1 MGSNIHGIS
10 CTANNYLKQAWND
23 IKNEYEKNQ
32 TYSITLFENTLVCFM
47 RLYNEL
53 RRKVNE
59 EDTPC
64 LECESLE
71 KEFEEMQNDNDLSL
85 FMRTLRTNDTQIYS
99 GVSGGITYTIQ
110 YVRDIDIV
118 RVSLPGRGSESIT
131 DFKGYYWYGFME
143 YIENITACDDVFS
156 EYCFDDENMSIQP
169 EQINTPG
176 ISDLD
181 TGIDLSGISFIQSEI
196 NKTYG
201 LKYAPVD
208 GDGYCLLR
216 AILVLKEHEYSW
228 ALGGHKTQKQV
239 YEEFIKIVDKQTI
252 EALVDTAFNDLRE
265 DVKTLFGVNLQS
277 DNKIQ
282 GQGGFLSWSFLSFKK
297 EFIDSCLNDKKCILH
312 LPEFI
317 FNDNKEL
324 LLQKR
329 FSGKYH
335 SPGLWTNTCCTHPN
349 KNEDTK
355 DAANRRL
362 KEEMGIYSNL
372 REIFS
377 FIYYVKFDNNLIEH
391 EFDHVFFGK
400 YNGSIKFN
408 PIEVEDY
415 KWISLDKLKTDLKEN
430 PEKYTFWFAYI
441 MNNHFDDLKIALNSL

>member
-1 MGSNIHGIS
+1 MSSNIHGIS
-10 CTANNYLKQAWND
+10 CTANNYLKQAWNN
-23 IKNEYEKNQ
+23 IKNEHEKNQ
-32 TYSITLFENTLVCFM
+32 KYSITLFENTLVCFM
-47 RLYNEL
+47 RLYKEI
-53 RRKVNE
+53 RRQKA
-59 EDTPC
+59 EDYIPC
-64 LECESLE
+64 LECDSLE

-85 FMRTLRTNDTQIYS
+85 FLRTLRTNDTETYS
-99 GVSGGITYTIQ
+99 GVSEGITYTIQ

-143 YIENITACDDVFS
+143 YIENINACDDVFS
-156 EYCFDDENMSIQP
+156 ENCLDDENMSIQP
-169 EQINTPG
+169 EWINTPG

-228 ALGGHKTQKQV
+228 ALGSHKTQKQV

-252 EALVDTAFNDLRE
+252 EALVDTAFYNLRE

-282 GQGGFLSWSFLSFKK
+282 GQSSLMSWSFLFFKK
-297 EFIDSCLNDKKCILH
+297 QFIDSCLNNEKCILH

-317 FNDNKEL
+317 FNDNKNL
-324 LLQKR
+324 LALDTDTSDRIKAV
-329 FSGKYH
+329 
-335 SPGLWTNTCCTHPN
+335 
-349 KNEDTK
+349 KNFLAVLSDSICSLFIV
-355 DAANRRL
+355 N
-362 KEEMGIYSNL
+362 SNMA
-372 REIFS
+372 S
-377 FIYYVKFDNNLIEH
+377 
-391 EFDHVFFGK
+391 
-400 YNGSIKFN
+400 
-408 PIEVEDY
+408 
-415 KWISLDKLKTDLKEN
+415 ISLGNESFSTDDDLEYGYLINAGNHYDVYLPPELFAQAYKLKNKE
-430 PEKYTFWFAYI
+430 
-441 MNNHFDDLKIALNSL
+441 MNAQLDYLNRYAI

>member
-59 EDTPC
+59 EDIPC

-71 KEFEEMQNDNDLSL
+71 KQLYEMQNDNDLSSFL
-85 FMRTLRTNDTQIYS
+85 KTLHAKDTKIYS
-99 GVSGGITYTIQ
+99 GVSGGFTYTIKYSQ
-110 YVRDIDIV
+110 ERELVII
-118 RVSLPGRGSESIT
+118 SLPYRSSETIA
-131 DFKGYYWYGFME
+131 DFKGYCWLNFIKF
-143 YIENITACDDVFS
+143 IESLCDDVFS
-156 EYCFDDENMSIQP
+156 EYFLDDENMSIQP
-169 EQINTPG
+169 EWINTPG

-181 TGIDLSGISFIQSEI
+181 SGIDLSGISFIQSEI

-228 ALGGHKTQKQV
+228 ALGSHKTQKQV

-265 DVKTLFGVNLQS
+265 DVKTLFGVELQS

-282 GQGGFLSWSFLSFKK
+282 GEGGFLSWSFLSFKK

-317 FNDNKEL
+317 FNDNKARLVLDTDPE
-324 LLQKR
+324 QKV
-329 FSGKYH
+329 
-335 SPGLWTNTCCTHPN
+335 NEV
-349 KNEDTK
+349 KNFLTALSDSICS
-355 DAANRRL
+355 L
-362 KEEMGIYSNL
+362 FIVYSNVA
-372 REIFS
+372 S
-377 FIYYVKFDNNLIEH
+377 
-391 EFDHVFFGK
+391 
-400 YNGSIKFN
+400 
-408 PIEVEDY
+408 
-415 KWISLDKLKTDLKEN
+415 ISLGNESFSTD
-430 PEKYTFWFAYI
+430 
-441 MNNHFDDLKIALNSL
+441 DDLEYGYLINTGNHYDVYLPPELFAQAYELNNKERNAQIDFLTRYAI

>member
-1 MGSNIHGIS
+1 MSSNIHGIS
-10 CTANNYLKQAWND
+10 CTANNYLKQAWNN
-23 IKNEYEKNQ
+23 IKNEHEKNQ
-32 TYSITLFENTLVCFM
+32 KYSITLVENTLVCFM
-47 RLYNEL
+47 RLYKEI
-53 RRKVNE
+53 RRQKA
-59 EDTPC
+59 EDYIPC
-64 LECESLE
+64 LECDSLE

-85 FMRTLRTNDTQIYS
+85 FLRTLRTNDTETYS
-99 GVSGGITYTIQ
+99 GVSEGITYTIQ

-143 YIENITACDDVFS
+143 YIENINACDDVFS
-156 EYCFDDENMSIQP
+156 EYCLDDENMSIQP
-169 EQINTPG
+169 EWINTPG

-228 ALGGHKTQKQV
+228 ALGSHKTQKQV

-252 EALVDTAFNDLRE
+252 EALVDTAFYNLRE

-282 GQGGFLSWSFLSFKK
+282 GQSSLMSWSFLFFKK
-297 EFIDSCLNDKKCILH
+297 QFIDSCLNNEKCILH

-317 FNDNKEL
+317 FNDNKNL
-324 LLQKR
+324 LALDTDTSDRIKAV
-329 FSGKYH
+329 
-335 SPGLWTNTCCTHPN
+335 
-349 KNEDTK
+349 KNFLAVLSDSICSLFIV
-355 DAANRRL
+355 N
-362 KEEMGIYSNL
+362 SNMA
-372 REIFS
+372 S
-377 FIYYVKFDNNLIEH
+377 
-391 EFDHVFFGK
+391 
-400 YNGSIKFN
+400 
-408 PIEVEDY
+408 
-415 KWISLDKLKTDLKEN
+415 ISLGNESFSTDDDLEYGYLINAGNHYDVYLPPELFAQAYKLKNKE
-430 PEKYTFWFAYI
+430 
-441 MNNHFDDLKIALNSL
+441 MNAQLDYLNRYAI

>member
-1 MGSNIHGIS
+1 MS
-10 CTANNYLKQAWND
+10 TK
-23 IKNEYEKNQ
+23 KNQ
-32 TYSITLFENTLVCFM
+32 KYSITLFENTLVCFM
-47 RLYNEL
+47 RLYKEI
-53 RRKVNE
+53 RRQKA
-59 EDTPC
+59 EDYIPC
-64 LECESLE
+64 LECDSLE

-85 FMRTLRTNDTQIYS
+85 FLRTLRTNDTETYS
-99 GVSGGITYTIQ
+99 GVSEGITYTIQ

-156 EYCFDDENMSIQP
+156 EYCLDDENMSIQP

-181 TGIDLSGISFIQSEI
+181 SGIDLSGISFIQSEI

-282 GQGGFLSWSFLSFKK
+282 GQSSLMSWSFLFFKK
-297 EFIDSCLNDKKCILH
+297 QFIDSCLNNEKCILH

-317 FNDNKEL
+317 FNDNKNL
-324 LLQKR
+324 LALDTDTSDRIKAV
-329 FSGKYH
+329 
-335 SPGLWTNTCCTHPN
+335 
-349 KNEDTK
+349 KNFLAVLSDSICSLFIV
-355 DAANRRL
+355 N
-362 KEEMGIYSNL
+362 SNVA
-372 REIFS
+372 S
-377 FIYYVKFDNNLIEH
+377 
-391 EFDHVFFGK
+391 
-400 YNGSIKFN
+400 
-408 PIEVEDY
+408 
-415 KWISLDKLKTDLKEN
+415 ISLGNESFSTDDDLEYGYLINAGNHYDVYLPPELFAQAYKLKNKE
-430 PEKYTFWFAYI
+430 
-441 MNNHFDDLKIALNSL
+441 MNAQLDYLNRYAI

>member
-1 MGSNIHGIS
+1 M
-10 CTANNYLKQAWND
+10 KQAWND

-71 KEFEEMQNDNDLSL
+71 KEFEEIQNDNDLSL
-85 FMRTLRTNDTQIYS
+85 FMKTLRTNDKQIYS

-118 RVSLPGRGSESIT
+118 RVSFPGRGSESIT

-156 EYCFDDENMSIQP
+156 EYCLDDNENMSIQP
-169 EQINTPG
+169 ERINTPG

-181 TGIDLSGISFIQSEI
+181 SDIDLSGISFIQSET
-196 NKTYG
+196 NQALG

-216 AILVLKEHEYSW
+216 AILVLKQHDYSW
-228 ALGGHKTQKQV
+228 ALGSHKTQKEV

-252 EALVDTAFNDLRE
+252 EALVDAAFYDLRE
-265 DVKTLFGVNLQS
+265 DVKTLFGVDLQS

-282 GQGGFLSWSFLSFKK
+282 GVGSPMSWSFLF
-297 EFIDSCLNDKKCILH
+297 L
-312 LPEFI
+312 
-317 FNDNKEL
+317 
-324 LLQKR
+324 
-329 FSGKYH
+329 
-335 SPGLWTNTCCTHPN
+335 
-349 KNEDTK
+349 KN
-355 DAANRRL
+355 
-362 KEEMGIYSNL
+362 
-372 REIFS
+372 
-377 FIYYVKFDNNLIEH
+377 
-391 EFDHVFFGK
+391 
-400 YNGSIKFN
+400 
-408 PIEVEDY
+408 
-415 KWISLDKLKTDLKEN
+415 
-430 PEKYTFWFAYI
+430 
-441 MNNHFDDLKIALNSL
+441 NSLIVA

>member
-118 RVSLPGRGSESIT
+118 RVSLPGRASESIT
-131 DFKGYYWYGFME
+131 DFKGYYWYNFME
-143 YIENITACDDVFS
+143 YIENINACDDVFS
-156 EYCFDDENMSIQP
+156 EYCFDDEN
-169 EQINTPG
+169 
-176 ISDLD
+176 ISV
-181 TGIDLSGISFIQSEI
+181 IDLSGISFIQRET
-196 NKTYG
+196 NQALG

-216 AILVLKEHEYSW
+216 AILVLKQHDYSW
-228 ALGGHKTQKQV
+228 ALVSYKMQKEV
-239 YEEFIKIVDKQTI
+239 YNEFIKMVDKKTI
-252 EALVDTAFNDLRE
+252 EALVDTAFYNLRE
-265 DVKTLFGVNLQS
+265 DVKTLFGVDLQS
-277 DNKIQ
+277 DNQIQ
-282 GQGGFLSWSFLSFKK
+282 GQSSLMSWSFLFFKK
-297 EFIDSCLNDKKCILH
+297 QFIDSCLNNEKCILH

-317 FNDNKEL
+317 FNDNKNL
-324 LLQKR
+324 LALDTDTSDRIKAV
-329 FSGKYH
+329 
-335 SPGLWTNTCCTHPN
+335 
-349 KNEDTK
+349 KNFLAVLSDSICSLFIV
-355 DAANRRL
+355 N
-362 KEEMGIYSNL
+362 SNVA
-372 REIFS
+372 S
-377 FIYYVKFDNNLIEH
+377 
-391 EFDHVFFGK
+391 
-400 YNGSIKFN
+400 
-408 PIEVEDY
+408 
-415 KWISLDKLKTDLKEN
+415 ISLGNESFSTDEDLEYGYLMNTGNHYDVYLPPELFAQAYKLNNKE
-430 PEKYTFWFAYI
+430 
-441 MNNHFDDLKIALNSL
+441 MNAQLDYLNRYAI

>member
-1 MGSNIHGIS
+1 MSSNIHGIS

-59 EDTPC
+59 EDIPC

-71 KEFEEMQNDNDLSL
+71 KQLYEMQNDNDLSSFL
-85 FMRTLRTNDTQIYS
+85 KTLHAKDTKIYS
-99 GVSGGITYTIQ
+99 GVSGGFTYTIKYSQ
-110 YVRDIDIV
+110 ERELVII
-118 RVSLPGRGSESIT
+118 SLPYRSSETIA
-131 DFKGYYWYGFME
+131 DFKGYCWLNFIKF
-143 YIENITACDDVFS
+143 IESLCDDVFS
-156 EYCFDDENMSIQP
+156 EYCLDDENMSIQP
-169 EQINTPG
+169 EWINTPG

-181 TGIDLSGISFIQSEI
+181 SGIDLSGISFIQSEI

-228 ALGGHKTQKQV
+228 ALGSHKTQKQV

-265 DVKTLFGVNLQS
+265 DVKTLFGVELQS

-282 GQGGFLSWSFLSFKK
+282 GEGGFLSWSFLSFKK

-317 FNDNKEL
+317 FNDNKAHLVLDSAPE
-324 LLQKR
+324 KR
-329 FSGKYH
+329 I
-335 SPGLWTNTCCTHPN
+335 NEV
-349 KNEDTK
+349 KNFLTALSDSICSLFIV
-355 DAANRRL
+355 N
-362 KEEMGIYSNL
+362 SNVA
-372 REIFS
+372 S
-377 FIYYVKFDNNLIEH
+377 
-391 EFDHVFFGK
+391 
-400 YNGSIKFN
+400 
-408 PIEVEDY
+408 
-415 KWISLDKLKTDLKEN
+415 ISLGNESFSTDEDLEYGYLINTGNHYDVYLPPELFAQAYKLRNKG
-430 PEKYTFWFAYI
+430 
-441 MNNHFDDLKIALNSL
+441 

>member
-1 MGSNIHGIS
+1 MSSNIHGIS
-10 CTANNYLKQAWND
+10 CTANNYLKQAWNE

-32 TYSITLFENTLVCFM
+32 KYSITLFENTLVCFM

-59 EDTPC
+59 EDIPC

-71 KEFEEMQNDNDLSL
+71 KQLYEMQNDNDLSSFL
-85 FMRTLRTNDTQIYS
+85 KTLHAKDTKIYS
-99 GVSGGITYTIQ
+99 GVLGGFTYTIKYSQ
-110 YVRDIDIV
+110 ERELVII
-118 RVSLPGRGSESIT
+118 SLPYRSSETIA
-131 DFKGYYWYGFME
+131 DFKGYCWLNFIKF
-143 YIENITACDDVFS
+143 IESLCDDVFS
-156 EYCFDDENMSIQP
+156 EYCLDDENMSIQP
-169 EQINTPG
+169 EWINTPG

-181 TGIDLSGISFIQSEI
+181 SGIDLSGISFIQSEI

-228 ALGGHKTQKQV
+228 ALGSHKTQKQV

-265 DVKTLFGVNLQS
+265 DVKTLFGVELQS

-282 GQGGFLSWSFLSFKK
+282 GEGSFLSWSFLSFKK

-317 FNDNKEL
+317 FNDNKAHLVLDSAPE
-324 LLQKR
+324 KR
-329 FSGKYH
+329 I
-335 SPGLWTNTCCTHPN
+335 NEV
-349 KNEDTK
+349 KNFLTALSDSICSLFIV
-355 DAANRRL
+355 N
-362 KEEMGIYSNL
+362 SNVA
-372 REIFS
+372 S
-377 FIYYVKFDNNLIEH
+377 
-391 EFDHVFFGK
+391 
-400 YNGSIKFN
+400 
-408 PIEVEDY
+408 
-415 KWISLDKLKTDLKEN
+415 ISLGNESFSTDEDLEYGYLINTGNHYDVYLPPELFAQAYKLRNKE
-430 PEKYTFWFAYI
+430 
-441 MNNHFDDLKIALNSL
+441 MNAQLDYLNRYAI

>member
-1 MGSNIHGIS
+1 MSSNIHGIS
-10 CTANNYLKQAWND
+10 CTANNYLKQSWNN
-23 IKNEYEKNQ
+23 IKNEHEKNQ
-32 TYSITLFENTLVCFM
+32 KYSITLFENTLVCFM
-47 RLYNEL
+47 RLYKEI
-53 RRKVNE
+53 RRQKA
-59 EDTPC
+59 EDYIPC
-64 LECESLE
+64 LECDSLE

-85 FMRTLRTNDTQIYS
+85 FLRTLRTNDTETYS
-99 GVSGGITYTIQ
+99 GVSEGITYTIQ

-143 YIENITACDDVFS
+143 YIENINACDDVFS
-156 EYCFDDENMSIQP
+156 EYCLDDENMSIQP
-169 EQINTPG
+169 EWINTPG

-228 ALGGHKTQKQV
+228 ALGSHKTQKQV

-252 EALVDTAFNDLRE
+252 EALVDTAFYNLRE

-282 GQGGFLSWSFLSFKK
+282 GQSSLMSWSFLFFKK
-297 EFIDSCLNDKKCILH
+297 QFIDSCLNNEKCILH

-317 FNDNKEL
+317 FNDNKNLLALDTDTSDRIKAVKNFLAVLSDSICSLFIVNSNMASISSGNESFSTDDDLEYGYLINAGNHYDVYLPPEL
-324 LLQKR
+324 FAQA
-329 FSGKYH
+329 Y
-335 SPGLWTNTCCTHPN
+335 
-349 KNEDTK
+349 
-355 DAANRRL
+355 
-362 KEEMGIYSNL
+362 
-372 REIFS
+372 
-377 FIYYVKFDNNLIEH
+377 
-391 EFDHVFFGK
+391 
-400 YNGSIKFN
+400 
-408 PIEVEDY
+408 
-415 KWISLDKLKTDLKEN
+415 KLKNKE
-430 PEKYTFWFAYI
+430 
-441 MNNHFDDLKIALNSL
+441 MNAQLDYLNRYAI

>member
-1 MGSNIHGIS
+1 M
-10 CTANNYLKQAWND
+10 
-23 IKNEYEKNQ
+23 
-32 TYSITLFENTLVCFM
+32 TLFENTLVCFM
-47 RLYNEL
+47 RLYKEI
-53 RRKVNE
+53 RRQKA
-59 EDTPC
+59 EDYIPC
-64 LECESLE
+64 LECDSLE

-85 FMRTLRTNDTQIYS
+85 FLRTLRTNDTETYS
-99 GVSGGITYTIQ
+99 GVSEGITYTIQ

-143 YIENITACDDVFS
+143 YIENINACDDVFS
-156 EYCFDDENMSIQP
+156 EYCLDDENMSIQP
-169 EQINTPG
+169 EWINTPG

-228 ALGGHKTQKQV
+228 ALGSHKTQKQV

-252 EALVDTAFNDLRE
+252 EALVDTAFYNLRE

-282 GQGGFLSWSFLSFKK
+282 GQSSLMSWSFLFFKK
-297 EFIDSCLNDKKCILH
+297 QFIDSCLNNEKCILH

-317 FNDNKEL
+317 FNDNKNL
-324 LLQKR
+324 LALDTDTSDRIKAV
-329 FSGKYH
+329 
-335 SPGLWTNTCCTHPN
+335 
-349 KNEDTK
+349 KNFLAVLSDSICSLFIV
-355 DAANRRL
+355 N
-362 KEEMGIYSNL
+362 SNMA
-372 REIFS
+372 S
-377 FIYYVKFDNNLIEH
+377 
-391 EFDHVFFGK
+391 
-400 YNGSIKFN
+400 
-408 PIEVEDY
+408 
-415 KWISLDKLKTDLKEN
+415 ISLGNESFSTDDDLEHGYLINAGNHYDVYLPPELFAQAYKLKNKE
-430 PEKYTFWFAYI
+430 
-441 MNNHFDDLKIALNSL
+441 MNAQLDYLNRYAI

>member
-118 RVSLPGRGSESIT
+118 RVSFPGRGSESIT

-156 EYCFDDENMSIQP
+156 EYCLDDNENMSIQP
-169 EQINTPG
+169 ERINTPG

-181 TGIDLSGISFIQSEI
+181 SDIDLSGISFIQRET
-196 NKTYG
+196 NQALG

-216 AILVLKEHEYSW
+216 AILVLKQHDYSW
-228 ALGGHKTQKQV
+228 ALVSYKMQKEV
-239 YEEFIKIVDKQTI
+239 YNEFIKMVDKKTI
-252 EALVDTAFNDLRE
+252 EALVDTAFYNLRE
-265 DVKTLFGVNLQS
+265 DVKTLFGVDLQS
-277 DNKIQ
+277 DNQIQ
-282 GQGGFLSWSFLSFKK
+282 GQSSLMSWSFLFFKK
-297 EFIDSCLNDKKCILH
+297 QFIDSCLNKEKCILH

-317 FNDNKEL
+317 FNDNKNL
-324 LLQKR
+324 LTLVTDTSDRIKAV
-329 FSGKYH
+329 
-335 SPGLWTNTCCTHPN
+335 
-349 KNEDTK
+349 KNFLAVLSDSICSLFIV
-355 DAANRRL
+355 N
-362 KEEMGIYSNL
+362 SNVA
-372 REIFS
+372 S
-377 FIYYVKFDNNLIEH
+377 
-391 EFDHVFFGK
+391 
-400 YNGSIKFN
+400 
-408 PIEVEDY
+408 
-415 KWISLDKLKTDLKEN
+415 ISLGNESFSTDEDLEYGYLINTGNHYDVYLPPELFAQAYKLNNKE
-430 PEKYTFWFAYI
+430 
-441 MNNHFDDLKIALNSL
+441 MNAQLDYLNRYAIY

>member
-1 MGSNIHGIS
+1 
-10 CTANNYLKQAWND
+10 
-23 IKNEYEKNQ
+23 
-32 TYSITLFENTLVCFM
+32 
-47 RLYNEL
+47 
-53 RRKVNE
+53 
-59 EDTPC
+59 
-64 LECESLE
+64 ECDSLE

-85 FMRTLRTNDTQIYS
+85 FLRTLRTNDTETYS
-99 GVSGGITYTIQ
+99 GVSEGITYTIQ

-143 YIENITACDDVFS
+143 YIENINACDDVFS
-156 EYCFDDENMSIQP
+156 EYCLDDENMSIQP
-169 EQINTPG
+169 EWINTPG

-228 ALGGHKTQKQV
+228 ALGSHKTQKQV

-252 EALVDTAFNDLRE
+252 EALVDTAFYNLRE

-282 GQGGFLSWSFLSFKK
+282 GQSSLMSWSFLFFKK
-297 EFIDSCLNDKKCILH
+297 QFIDSCLNNEKCILH

-317 FNDNKEL
+317 FNDNKNL
-324 LLQKR
+324 LALDTDTSDRIKAV
-329 FSGKYH
+329 
-335 SPGLWTNTCCTHPN
+335 
-349 KNEDTK
+349 KNFLAVLSDSICSLFIV
-355 DAANRRL
+355 N
-362 KEEMGIYSNL
+362 SNMA
-372 REIFS
+372 S
-377 FIYYVKFDNNLIEH
+377 
-391 EFDHVFFGK
+391 
-400 YNGSIKFN
+400 
-408 PIEVEDY
+408 
-415 KWISLDKLKTDLKEN
+415 ISLGNESFSTDDDLEYGYLINAGNHYDVYLPPELFAQAYKLKNKE
-430 PEKYTFWFAYI
+430 
-441 MNNHFDDLKIALNSL
+441 MNAQLDYLNRYAI

>member
-1 MGSNIHGIS
+1 MSSNIHGIS

-32 TYSITLFENTLVCFM
+32 IYSITLFENTLVCFM

-59 EDTPC
+59 EDIPC

-71 KEFEEMQNDNDLSL
+71 KQLYEMQNDNDLSSFL
-85 FMRTLRTNDTQIYS
+85 KTLHAKDTKIYS
-99 GVSGGITYTIQ
+99 GVSGGFTYTIKYSQ
-110 YVRDIDIV
+110 ERELVII
-118 RVSLPGRGSESIT
+118 SLPYRSSETIA
-131 DFKGYYWYGFME
+131 DFKGYCWLNFIKF
-143 YIENITACDDVFS
+143 IESLCDDVFS
-156 EYCFDDENMSIQP
+156 EYCLDDENMSIQP
-169 EQINTPG
+169 EWINTPG

-181 TGIDLSGISFIQSEI
+181 SGIDLSGISFIQSEI

-228 ALGGHKTQKQV
+228 ALGSHKTQRQV

-265 DVKTLFGVNLQS
+265 DVKTLFGVELQS

-282 GQGGFLSWSFLSFKK
+282 GEGGFLSWSFLSFKK

-317 FNDNKEL
+317 FNDNKAHLVLDSAPE
-324 LLQKR
+324 KR
-329 FSGKYH
+329 I
-335 SPGLWTNTCCTHPN
+335 NEV
-349 KNEDTK
+349 KNFLTALSDSICSLFIV
-355 DAANRRL
+355 N
-362 KEEMGIYSNL
+362 SNVA
-372 REIFS
+372 S
-377 FIYYVKFDNNLIEH
+377 
-391 EFDHVFFGK
+391 
-400 YNGSIKFN
+400 
-408 PIEVEDY
+408 
-415 KWISLDKLKTDLKEN
+415 ISLGNESFSTDEDLEYGYLINTGNHYDVYLPPELFAQAYKLRNKE
-430 PEKYTFWFAYI
+430 
-441 MNNHFDDLKIALNSL
+441 MNAQLDYLNRYAI

>member
-1 MGSNIHGIS
+1 MSSNIHGIS

-59 EDTPC
+59 EDIPC

-71 KEFEEMQNDNDLSL
+71 KQLYEMQNDNDLSSFL
-85 FMRTLRTNDTQIYS
+85 KTLHAKDTKIYS
-99 GVSGGITYTIQ
+99 GVSGGFTYTIKYSQ
-110 YVRDIDIV
+110 ERELVII
-118 RVSLPGRGSESIT
+118 SLPYRSSETIA
-131 DFKGYYWYGFME
+131 DFKGYCWLNFMKF
-143 YIENITACDDVFS
+143 IESLCDDVFS
-156 EYCFDDENMSIQP
+156 ENCLDDENMSIQP
-169 EQINTPG
+169 EWINTPG
-176 ISDLD
+176 ISNLD
-181 TGIDLSGISFIQSEI
+181 SGIDLSGISFIQSEI

-228 ALGGHKTQKQV
+228 VLGSHKTQKQV

-265 DVKTLFGVNLQS
+265 DVKTLFGVELQS

-282 GQGGFLSWSFLSFKK
+282 GEGSFLSWSFLSFKK

-317 FNDNKEL
+317 FNDNKAHLVLDSAPE
-324 LLQKR
+324 KR
-329 FSGKYH
+329 I
-335 SPGLWTNTCCTHPN
+335 NEV
-349 KNEDTK
+349 KNFLTALSDSICSLFIV
-355 DAANRRL
+355 N
-362 KEEMGIYSNL
+362 SNVA
-372 REIFS
+372 S
-377 FIYYVKFDNNLIEH
+377 
-391 EFDHVFFGK
+391 
-400 YNGSIKFN
+400 
-408 PIEVEDY
+408 
-415 KWISLDKLKTDLKEN
+415 ISLGNESFSTDEDLEYGYLINTGNHYDVYLPPELFAQAYKLRNKE
-430 PEKYTFWFAYI
+430 
-441 MNNHFDDLKIALNSL
+441 MNAQLDYLNRYAI

>member
-59 EDTPC
+59 EDIPC

-71 KEFEEMQNDNDLSL
+71 KQLYEMQNDNDLSSFL
-85 FMRTLRTNDTQIYS
+85 KTLHAKDTKIYS
-99 GVSGGITYTIQ
+99 GVSGGFTYTIKYSQ
-110 YVRDIDIV
+110 ERELVII
-118 RVSLPGRGSESIT
+118 SLPYRSSETIA
-131 DFKGYYWYGFME
+131 DFKGYCWLNF
-143 YIENITACDDVFS
+143 IESLCDDVFS
-156 EYCFDDENMSIQP
+156 EYCLDDENMSIQP
-169 EQINTPG
+169 EWINTPG

-181 TGIDLSGISFIQSEI
+181 SGIDLSGISFIQSEI

-228 ALGGHKTQKQV
+228 ALGSHKTQKQV

-265 DVKTLFGVNLQS
+265 DVKTLFGVELQS

-282 GQGGFLSWSFLSFKK
+282 GEGGFLSWSFLSFKK

-317 FNDNKEL
+317 FNDNKAHLVLDSAPE
-324 LLQKR
+324 KR
-329 FSGKYH
+329 I
-335 SPGLWTNTCCTHPN
+335 NEV
-349 KNEDTK
+349 KNFLTALSDSICSLFIV
-355 DAANRRL
+355 N
-362 KEEMGIYSNL
+362 SNVA
-372 REIFS
+372 S
-377 FIYYVKFDNNLIEH
+377 
-391 EFDHVFFGK
+391 
-400 YNGSIKFN
+400 
-408 PIEVEDY
+408 
-415 KWISLDKLKTDLKEN
+415 ISLGNESFSTDEDLEYGYLINTGNHYDVYLPPELFAQAYKLRNKE
-430 PEKYTFWFAYI
+430 
-441 MNNHFDDLKIALNSL
+441 MNAQLDYLNRYAI